1 MLLLGAVHKFSQM
14 ERLFEHLRRVGITTA
29 QMHMLLVISS
39 KGDNWVSMPELVSAL
54 EKSREHRVV
63 QSSVS
68 RAIQTLS
75 KEGRKVDVERRAK
88 GLDFLEFN
96 GDEEDGRIVYFRL
109 NKKGW
114 RFLDEISRYKI

>member
-14 ERLFEHLRRVGITTA
+14 ERLFEHLRNTGITVP
-29 QMHMLLVISS
+29 QLHMLLVISS
-39 KGDNWVSMPELVSAL
+39 KGDDWVSMPELVRAL

-75 KEGRKVDVERRAK
+75 KEGRKVTPEKRAK
-88 GLDFLEFN
+88 GLNFLEFDGN
-96 GDEEDGRIVYFRL
+96 EEDGRIVYFRL
-109 NKKGW
+109 NKNGW
-114 RFLDEISRYKI
+114 RFLEGLSRFKI